1 MLFRGEHDKQ
11 GKAWKCLMSAEAR
24 EAVKAAIAR
33 RPKAGAWLF
42 PAPRNINN
50 PLRIEAA
57 TNWLKRAEALAGL
70 EPQEGGVWHPYRRAY
85 AIKRKHLPASDVAQQ
100 GGWKNISV
108 VQQVYQQADRETLL
122 RVLSEPRELRDV
134 AVKEPQMESPEGAEL
149 RVVR

>member
-1 MLFRGEHDKQ
+1 MFRGEHDKQ

-24 EAVKAAIAR
+24 EAVKEAIAR
-33 RPKAGAWLF
+33 RPEAGAWLF
-42 PAPRNINN
+42 PSPRNINN
-50 PLRIEAA
+50 PLRIE
-57 TNWLKRAEALAGL
+57 TSSSWLRRAEALAGL

-108 VQQVYQQADRETLL
+108 VQEVYMQADRETLL
-122 RVLSEPRELRDV
+122 RVLTEPMELRDV
-134 AVKEPQMESPEGAEL
+134 SAREPQMESPEGAEL